1 MSRVTLAARPVLSP
15 ALAASGTFAF
25 PGVNLSPSRPDG
37 YLTTAESA
45 ALIGVRP
52 VTIRQWRA
60 RGWLSTQGLDERGR
74 PLHTAEALR
83 ATERLVRANGI
94 EASGVDP
101 RRLRGRPRPAPA
113 GPRSLAA

>member
-1 MSRVTLAARPVLSP
+1 MTGPVLSP
-15 ALAASGTFAF
+15 ALAALGTFAF
-25 PGVNLSPSRPDG
+25 PGVIVAPSRADG

-45 ALIGVRP
+45 AMMGVQP

-60 RGWLSTQGLDERGR
+60 RGWLATQGLDERNR

-83 ATERLVRANGI
+83 AAERLVRANGI

-101 RRLRGRPRPAPA
+101 RRLRGRSRPAPEPA
-113 GPRSLAA
+113 PPEPQALAA